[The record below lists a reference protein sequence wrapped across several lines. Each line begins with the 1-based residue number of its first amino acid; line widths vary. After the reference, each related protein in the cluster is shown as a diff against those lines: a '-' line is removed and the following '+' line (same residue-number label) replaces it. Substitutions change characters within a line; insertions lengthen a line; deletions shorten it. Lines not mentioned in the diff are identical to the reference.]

1 MNCAHHLVR
10 VGGQE
15 GEEIVGGLAFLD
27 LSDRCPPRPDAGEE
41 GERPAF
47 VERKPH
53 RWPRPIGQMLVLG
66 KAGEGDEAPVLDTE
80 PSTPMRRADIANV
93 GDARVCLLSLQGEL
107 RRRHAPAGHRE
118 FSTAV
123 LVANDGSPI
132 VRENAWQDRQVT
144 CPVAHGARQIS
155 DGLLALRDRV
165 EIAQAAFPAFERLFH
180 QIRTMSAYR
189 LALFDLPVAL
199 LKVLDNRISDLVLLI
214 FG

>member
-1 MNCAHHLVR
+1 MR
-10 VGGQE
+10 T
-15 GEEIVGGLAFLD
+15 F
-27 LSDRCPPRPDAGEE
+27 P
-41 GERPAF
+41 F
-47 VERKPH
+47 
-53 RWPRPIGQMLVLG
+53 
-66 KAGEGDEAPVLDTE
+66 KANSGDGMPQRT
-80 PSTPMRRADIANV
+80 
-93 GDARVCLLSLQGEL
+93 
-107 RRRHAPAGHRE
+107 HRE

-144 CPVAHGARQIS
+144 CLVAHRARQIS
-155 DGLLALRDRV
+155 DGPLALRDRV

-214 FG
+214 FGQRARTRSAAKAVVGRIDPPPSGTQSSHSGLLRTPAAVVLGGWRQPGRHNSHLRRH